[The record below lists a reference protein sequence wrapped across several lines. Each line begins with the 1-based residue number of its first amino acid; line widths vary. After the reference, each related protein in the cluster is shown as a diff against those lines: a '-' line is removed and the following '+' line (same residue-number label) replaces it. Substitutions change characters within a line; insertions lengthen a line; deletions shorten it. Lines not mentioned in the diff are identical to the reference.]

1 MLNPTFS
8 LYRKTLQSYPVPP
21 KIRHYDRRWSGSRTN
36 PYNRQYWRVI
46 MNENYS
52 RPSFWVSDF
61 RHRYLMRTGTDY
73 QGQVPSSPQPGLYQG
88 FSDVHKL
95 LANHPKPQR
104 ESRHLPVLPM
114 TPRVVFEH
122 ANEKRIDTAK
132 KMRRDRRRIEELK
145 TLEFWG
151 WYMKLQRVR
160 GRWCR
165 EQGVS
170 SRGVYGPAVDAA
182 ELWG

>member
-1 MLNPTFS
+1 M
-8 LYRKTLQSYPVPP
+8 LQSTLVLCRKALQAYPVPP
-21 KIRHYDRRWSGSRTN
+21 RARNYERRWSSSRTN
-36 PYNRQYWRVI
+36 PYSRMFWRTVL
-46 MNENYS
+46 NEDFA

-61 RHRYLMRTGTDY
+61 RHRYLAKHGVDY
-73 QGQVPSSPQPGLYQG
+73 QGRVPASPAPGTYQG
-88 FSDVHKL
+88 FSDVHKI

-104 ESRHLPVLPM
+104 ESRHLPVMPM

-122 ANEKRIDTAK
+122 AQEKRIDYAK
-132 KMRRDRRRIEELK
+132 KMHRDRRLVQQLR
-145 TLEFWG
+145 THEFWG

-160 GRWCR
+160 GRWCK